1 MKHAWALA
9 LVALL
14 TAACGDDGAQS
25 DGLAAPGPATEHPAT
40 DTAFPVTVGSGELTV
55 EIQEPPERIVSLSP
69 TATEMLF
76 AIGAGEL
83 VVAADE
89 YSTFPEDAPTTDLS
103 GFTPNIEAIAAYD
116 PDLVVA
122 HTDPGDLASS
132 LAEIGV
138 PTLMHPAAATL
149 DDTYTQIE
157 QLGAAT
163 GHVGDAAAVA
173 AQMQA
178 DIDALVASLPPRDE
192 PLTYYHELDVTFF
205 SVSSDTFIGQLYG
218 LLGMQSIADEAGDE
232 SGGYPQLSPEFI
244 IEADPD
250 VILLADAVCCGVDPT
265 EVANRPGWEQLSAV
279 QAERI
284 ISLDEDVA
292 SRWGPRVVE
301 FLETLAADLA
311 ALELLELEAAQ

>member
-1 MKHAWALA
+1 MKHAWALV

-14 TAACGDDGAQS
+14 TAACGDDGTES
-25 DGLAAPGPATEHPAT
+25 DRPAAAGPTTEQPAG
-40 DTAFPVTVGSGELTV
+40 DTFPVTVGSGELAV
-55 EIQEPPERIVSLSP
+55 EIAAPPERIVSLSP
-69 TATEMLF
+69 SATEMLF
-76 AIGAGEL
+76 AIGAGDL

-89 YSTFPEDAPTTDLS
+89 YSYYPDEAPTTDLS
-103 GFTPNIEAIAAYD
+103 GFTPNIEAIASYD

-122 HTDPGDLASS
+122 QSDPGDLVSG

-163 GHVGDAAAVA
+163 GHVGEAAALV
-173 AQMQA
+173 AQMRA
-178 DIDALVASLPPRDE
+178 DIDALVASLPQRDE
-192 PLTYYHELDVTFF
+192 PLTYYHELDTSYF

-218 LLGMQSIADEAGDE
+218 LLGMRSIADEAGDE

-250 VILLADAVCCGVDPT
+250 VILLADAMCCGVDAA
-265 EVANRPGWEQLSAV
+265 EVANRPGWEQLGAV

-284 ISLDEDVA
+284 IALDEDVA

-301 FLETLAADLA
+301 FLETLVADLA

>member
-40 DTAFPVTVGSGELTV
+40 DTAFPVTVGSGESTI
-55 EIQEPPERIVSLSP
+55 EIQAPPERIVSLSP

-76 AIGAGEL
+76 AIGAGEV

-163 GHVGDAAAVA
+163 GHVGDAAAVV

-192 PLTYYHELDVTFF
+192 PMTYYHELDVTFF

-311 ALELLELEAAQ
+311 ALDLLELEAAQ

>member
-89 YSTFPEDAPTTDLS
+89 YSTFPDDAPTTDLS

-250 VILLADAVCCGVDPT
+250 VILLADAVCCGVNPT

-301 FLETLAADLA
+301 FLETLADDLA

>member
-1 MKHAWALA
+1 MKHAWAVA

-14 TAACGDDGAQS
+14 TAACGDDGTE
-25 DGLAAPGPATEHPAT
+25 GGEPAAAGPTTEQVAG
-40 DTAFPVTVGSGELTV
+40 DTFPVTVGSGELAI
-55 EIQEPPERIVSLSP
+55 EIAAPPERIVSLSP

-76 AIGAGEL
+76 AIGAGDL

-89 YSTFPEDAPTTDLS
+89 YSYYPEEAPTTDLS
-103 GFTPNIEAIAAYD
+103 GFTPNIEAIASYD

-122 HTDPGDLASS
+122 EGDPGDLVSS
-132 LAEIGV
+132 LAEIGI

-163 GHVGDAAAVA
+163 GHVGEAAELV

-178 DIDALVASLPPRDE
+178 DIDAVVSSLPPRDE
-192 PLTYYHELDVTFF
+192 PLTYYHELDASYF

-218 LLGMQSIADEAGDE
+218 LLGMRSIADEAGDE

-244 IEADPD
+244 IEEDPE
-250 VILLADAVCCGVDPT
+250 VILLADAMCCGVDAS
-265 EVANRPGWEQLSAV
+265 EVADRPGWEQMSAV
-279 QAERI
+279 QAGRI
-284 ISLDEDVA
+284 ILLDEDVA

-301 FLETLAADLA
+301 FLETLVADLA

>member
-40 DTAFPVTVGSGELTV
+40 DTAFPVTVGSGESTV
-55 EIQEPPERIVSLSP
+55 EIQAPPERIVSLSP

-76 AIGAGEL
+76 AIGAGEV

-163 GHVGDAAAVA
+163 GHVGDAAAVV

-192 PLTYYHELDVTFF
+192 PMTYYHELDVTFF

>member
-14 TAACGDDGAQS
+14 TAACGDDGAES
-25 DGLAAPGPATEHPAT
+25 DGLAAPGPATERPAT
-40 DTAFPVTVGSGELTV
+40 DTAFPVTVGSGEFAV
-55 EIQEPPERIVSLSP
+55 EIEEPPERIVSLSP

-76 AIGAGEL
+76 AIGAGDL

-89 YSTFPEDAPTTDLS
+89 YSTYPEDAPTTDLS

-149 DDTYTQIE
+149 DDTYTQLE

-163 GHVGDAAAVA
+163 GHVGEAAAVVS
-173 AQMQA
+173 QMQG

-250 VILLADAVCCGVDPT
+250 VILLADAACCGVDPT

-301 FLETLAADLA
+301 FLENLAADLA

>member
-163 GHVGDAAAVA
+163 GHVGEAAAVV

-218 LLGMQSIADEAGDE
+218 LLGMQSVADEAGDE

>member
-1 MKHAWALA
+1 
-9 LVALL
+9 
-14 TAACGDDGAQS
+14 
-25 DGLAAPGPATEHPAT
+25 
-40 DTAFPVTVGSGELTV
+40 
-55 EIQEPPERIVSLSP
+55 
-69 TATEMLF
+69 
-76 AIGAGEL
+76 
-83 VVAADE
+83 
-89 YSTFPEDAPTTDLS
+89 
-103 GFTPNIEAIAAYD
+103 
-116 PDLVVA
+116 
-122 HTDPGDLASS
+122 
-132 LAEIGV
+132 
-138 PTLMHPAAATL
+138 
-149 DDTYTQIE
+149 
-157 QLGAAT
+157 
-163 GHVGDAAAVA
+163 
-173 AQMQA
+173 
-178 DIDALVASLPPRDE
+178 VASLPPRDE